1 VGGGDLAAEGSAL
14 LVSDIVR
21 RVGGGPNDAAFGG
34 WNAGGIATM
43 FAAGDFLNAPK
54 TLDFFVTSLSISDPG
69 EGALA
74 VLELRE
80 GREGARVFEM
90 FDDENE
96 LLEPPPVN
104 ASEAAATLP
113 TELLTC
119 GLLAIVDA
127 YGLLDFASPWVT
139 PAETILEVTS
149 GFLARAR

>member
-1 VGGGDLAAEGSAL
+1 VGVNGGFKREWK
-14 LVSDIVR
+14 VR
-21 RVGGGPNDAAFGG
+21 
-34 WNAGGIATM
+34 T
-43 FAAGDFLNAPK
+43 
-54 TLDFFVTSLSISDPG
+54 FFVTSLSISDPG

-119 GLLAIVDA
+119 GLLAIWSTDSGSLGFEFKSACTTVTRTCEDVPWMHMG
-127 YGLLDFASPWVT
+127 YWILQVRGLHRRRRSWK
-139 PAETILEVTS
+139 
-149 GFLARAR
+149 